1 MPNHGEQLQRFVT
14 AQDAVYANVVSELT
28 DGRKTSHW
36 IRFVFPQFR
45 GLGRSAMAI
54 QFGIA
59 SAGEAREYSRHPA
72 LGPRLRECVELVLAV
87 DNKSASEI
95 FGSPDDLKLRS
106 CLTLF
111 DAAVL
116 SDTLF
121 ERALH
126 KFYSGERDPRTVEL
140 LGSLP

>member
-36 IRFVFPQFR
+36 MWFVFPQLR
-45 GLGRSAMAI
+45 GLGRSGMAI
-54 QFGIA
+54 KFGLA
-59 SAGEAREYSRHPA
+59 SVSEALAYWGHPV
-72 LGPRLRECVELVLAV
+72 LGSRLRKCIELALAA
-87 DNKSASEI
+87 DSKGASEI
-95 FGSPDDLKLRS
+95 FGSPDYLKFRS

-111 DAAVL
+111 DAAVVGEP
-116 SDTLF
+116 LF
-121 ERALH
+121 CRALE

-140 LGSLP
+140 LGAL